1 MIERY
6 KLEYSFGPIGAA
18 AGKLGSLGVLYF
30 MFRYDS
36 NYIISLIFF
45 SVNAFLGFSKSE
57 IFIDSAR
64 IRVKYSNTLFG
75 VIPTGKW
82 INIDDNMELGIRKN
96 FNQWQYI
103 GRSNKSLR
111 LRSHSYKIV
120 LYKHSKPLLTLKY
133 ANSKEEAQF
142 ELEKLC
148 IKLQFD

>member
-1 MIERY
+1 MIEKY
-6 KLEYSFGPIGAA
+6 KLEDSFGPIGAA

-45 SVNAFLGFSKSE
+45 LVNAFLGFSKSE
-57 IFIDSAR
+57 IFIDTAR

-103 GRSNKSLR
+103 GRSNKSLS
-111 LRSHSYKIV
+111 LKSPNYKIV
-120 LYKHSKPLLTLKY
+120 LYTKSIPLITLKY
-133 ANSKEEAQF
+133 TDTKEEAES
-142 ELEKLC
+142 ELNKLC
-148 IKLQFD
+148 QKLQFE